1 MQKSLWIKEVKNLF
15 YKATSYKFK
24 YNLVYYYYSTV
35 DYYFKM
41 RNTQFIKL

>member
-15 YKATSYKFK
+15 YKQQVINSNTMWFITT
-24 YNLVYYYYSTV
+24 TV